1 MPATKN
7 ITIKDVAKAAKVSPT
22 AVSRYLNHH
31 ISLPTGTAARINQAV
46 SQLGYYPNQL
56 ARNLSRGQSR
66 MIGLVTPDIANP
78 FFAQLASAAAEEA
91 AARGFHILLCSTQN
105 DPKRE
110 VAYLELLSGRQL
122 DGLVVLTSCSFG
134 NLLGQHIANRDR
146 VVLIDEDADIQ
157 DVPKVFVENQQ
168 GGYLATKHL
177 LLHGHTRI
185 AHIGGPEGLFSA
197 KERFEGYAAAL
208 AEHGLTVDSDLVQF
222 GLYTETFGRQA
233 TQRLL
238 KLLDP
243 PSAIFAASDYVALGT
258 LRCLNDN
265 HLRVPNDISLVGF
278 DDIPLSSLLRPPL
291 TTIRQPIERLGH
303 EGIRLLIETIEAGE
317 TTRPLVQRFPVELIE
332 RESVKTLTAA

>member
-1 MPATKN
+1 MPATKR
-7 ITIKDVAKAAKVSPT
+7 ITIRDVARAAKVST
-22 AVSRYLNHH
+22 TTVSRYLNHH
-31 ISLPTGTAARINQAV
+31 ISLPAQTTARIDQAV
-46 SQLGYYPNQL
+46 SQLSYYPNQL
-56 ARNLSRGQSR
+56 ARNLSRGQSK

-110 VAYLELLSGRQL
+110 VAYLELLSGKQL
-122 DGLVVLTSCSFG
+122 DGLVVLTSCAVG
-134 NLLGQHIANRDR
+134 DLLGQHIANRDR

-168 GGYLATKHL
+168 GGYLATQHL
-177 LLHGHTRI
+177 ISHGHTRV
-185 AHIGGPEGLFSA
+185 AHIGGPRGLFSA

-208 AEHGLTVDSDLVQF
+208 AEHGLTLEPELVQF

-238 KLLDP
+238 ELPNP
-243 PSAIFAASDYVALGT
+243 PSAIFAASDYGALGT

-265 HLRVPNDISLVGF
+265 HLRVPDDVSLVGF
-278 DDIPLSSLLRPPL
+278 DDIPLSSLLQPPL
-291 TTIRQPIERLGH
+291 TTIRQPIERLGR
-303 EGIRLLIETIEAGE
+303 EGIRLLIETIETGKP
-317 TTRPLVQRFPVELIE
+317 TVPLVQRFPVELIE
-332 RESVKTLTAA
+332 RGSVGARGA

>member
-1 MPATKN
+1 MSATKR

-31 ISLPTGTAARINQAV
+31 ISLPAQTAGRINQAV

-66 MIGLVTPDIANP
+66 IIGLVTPDIANP

-122 DGLVVLTSCSFG
+122 DGLVVLTSCAV
-134 NLLGQHIANRDR
+134 NDLLGQHIANRDR

-168 GGYLATKHL
+168 GGYLATEHL
-177 LLHGHTRI
+177 IALGHTRV

-208 AEHGLTVDSDLVQF
+208 AEHGLTVDPDLVQF

-233 TQRLL
+233 TQ
-238 KLLDP
+238 KLLELPDP

-258 LRCLNDN
+258 LRCLHDN
-265 HLRVPNDISLVGF
+265 HLGVPDDISLVGF
-278 DDIPLSSLLRPPL
+278 DDIPLASLLQPPL

-303 EGIRLLIETIEAGE
+303 EGIRLLIETIETARPTG
-317 TTRPLVQRFPVELIE
+317 PLVRRFPVELVK
-332 RESVKTLTAA
+332 RGSVKALNAA